1 MENAQNSTEINWL
14 EESPGRLLTHYQYI
28 VEATVAKF
36 ILRGFF
42 SANEKMEVVQ
52 EINLRLLEQKMQ
64 KIQEHYRGTVLLRT
78 YFAKVV
84 YNTCLEICRQQRRQ
98 AQILGE
104 DHLLQH
110 VDSKGNAHEQLV
122 IKDELLRLQAALKG
136 LQSDQYKGQ
145 LCLKAW
151 VRFLLAQP
159 DIQFYQSPKTR
170 EAIEAIKAKLFTPYD
185 QMNDQQVYGLLID
198 LFNLVENKSNTA
210 DSLRKWVVNIIDQ
223 LIVLLNGDPPV
234 SAHSRQSI
242 KLLLQYYFDQDGFEN
257 VKV

>member
-1 MENAQNSTEINWL
+1 MENAQNSTEIKWL
-14 EESPGRLLTHYQYI
+14 EEAPGQLLTHYQYI

-36 ILRGFF
+36 IVRGFF

-64 KIQEHYRGTVLLRT
+64 KIQEHFKGTVLLRT

-98 AQILGE
+98 PQVLGE
-104 DHLLQH
+104 EHLMQQA
-110 VDSKGNAHEQLV
+110 DSKGSAHELLV

-136 LQSDQYKGQ
+136 LQSDQYKGR

-151 VRFLLAQP
+151 VRFVLTQL
-159 DIQFYQSPKTR
+159 DIQFYQSPKTTK
-170 EAIEAIKAKLFTPYD
+170 AIEAIKAKLFSPYHDLTD
-185 QMNDQQVYGLLID
+185 QEVYGLLIE
-198 LFNLVENKSNTA
+198 LFNLVENKNNTA

-223 LIVLLNGDPPV
+223 LIVLLNGEPPV
-234 SAHSRQSI
+234 SSHSRQSM
-242 KLLLQYYFDQDGFEN
+242 KLLLQYYFDQKED
-257 VKV
+257 